1 MSASILPFSL
11 AKSNEKLTDRG
22 AIAMVDEFAG
32 AIGLPKKV
40 KEEFPAPGSNRGIDP
55 SAYVRTL
62 IYHFSGSTTFRR
74 EVVTSKTPGGSRPTG
89 GFGRLSTSTGCP
101 VPMQ

>member
-22 AIAMVDEFAG
+22 AIAMVDEFVG
-32 AIGLPKKV
+32 AIGLSKKV
-40 KEEFPAPGSNRGIDP
+40 EEEFPAPGSNRGIDP

-62 IYHFSGSTTFRR
+62 I
-74 EVVTSKTPGGSRPTG
+74 
-89 GFGRLSTSTGCP
+89 
-101 VPMQ
+101 